1 MKKKY
6 IVITRLTQC
15 FHCVIPFFFILF
27 FLSCCQ
33 DKEIT
38 ETAVKNPRLVSVVLD
53 LNTRNLTEHEET
65 GFLGDIIGR
74 FQGPDTWYLNGH
86 LAPDPTNPD
95 VLPRIAIKAYNKTLG
110 KVVYSKL
117 IPFSASVFG
126 DYRAIINI
134 PEGETEFYAMYA
146 PNQIGADIPYYEAN
160 GIMTNK
166 FPWNFSGT
174 LSEDIN
180 FDKFIGTA
188 IPVILNVKDKN
199 VSLPK
204 TNPYN
209 GENPTPDVEQTIE
222 WEILDHIPSMVSWE
236 KEKGIANKLH
246 QALLSGK
253 TNTRVVLTSEKQ
265 EKIVKIPLF
274 RDFSRVRVFLAVGQ
288 PGIAYSRQSLIK
300 TAFLNMPVM
309 QSPSFRTTDDKIQDL
324 AGSTPEG
331 EKVERYTGAYS
342 YGYLFGERDGMG
354 EYTNR
359 GVMIPPINV
368 SPDENFYD
376 AMEKDLFV
384 YEQFFVPQYMAPYIP
399 EVNSWQKEQPHP
411 KLLLEVMTVPEG
423 GSEYDPNNKR
433 RIYVIDIGEQGK
445 NPGVYD
451 GPIYPNRDYRVFVV
465 LPEDASE
472 HELIYR
478 VDSWKSKNVDFPD
491 FQ

>member
-1 MKKKY
+1 M
-6 IVITRLTQC
+6 
-15 FHCVIPFFFILF
+15 
-27 FLSCCQ
+27 
-33 DKEIT
+33 
-38 ETAVKNPRLVSVVLD
+38 VSVTLD
-53 LNTRNLTEHEET
+53 LNTRSLTEHEET
-65 GFLGDIIGR
+65 GFLGDEIGR

-95 VLPRIAIKAYNKTLG
+95 VLPRIAIKAYNKTLS
-110 KVVYSKL
+110 KVVYSRL

-146 PNQIGADIPYYEAN
+146 PNQIGADIPYYDAN
-160 GIMTNK
+160 GIMINK

-180 FDKFIGTA
+180 FGKFIGTA

-222 WEILDHIPSMVSWE
+222 WEILDDNPSIVSWE
-236 KEKGIANKLH
+236 KEKGVANKLH

-253 TNTRVVLTSEKQ
+253 TNTRVVLTPEKKEQ
-265 EKIVKIPLF
+265 VVSIPLF

-288 PGIAYSRQSLIK
+288 PGIAVSGKMLTKI
-300 TAFLNMPVM
+300 AFLNMPVM
-309 QSPSFRTTDDKIQDL
+309 QSPSFRTTDDKVLEL
-324 AGSTPEG
+324 ASSTPKG
-331 EKVERYTGAYS
+331 KKVEIYTGAYS
-342 YGYLFGERDGMG
+342 YGYLFGNYNHEESYDN
-354 EYTNR
+354 E
-359 GVMIPPINV
+359 GVPIPPINV
-368 SPDENFYD
+368 SPDENIYD
-376 AMEKDLFV
+376 AMEKELFL
-384 YEQFFVPQYMAPYIP
+384 YDQFFVPQYMASYIP
-399 EVNSWQKEQPHP
+399 EVNSWQKAQPHP
-411 KLLLEVMTVPEG
+411 KLLLEVMTVPENG
-423 GSEYDPNNKR
+423 HSWDPNNKR
-433 RIYVIDIGEQGK
+433 RMYVIDIGEQGK
-445 NPGVYD
+445 IPGVYD